1 MLLTSGN
8 LWRPSA
14 LPSTSLS
21 RLNLGPGG
29 LTLDKLTV
37 FQDTQPLF
45 REVIKCS
52 VKVSCGRVVSVHK
65 LHRVVGAR
73 RKQLKVLGPNEATCP
88 RNL

>member
-8 LWRPSA
+8 LWRTA
-14 LPSTSLS
+14 LPSSSLS
-21 RLNLGPGG
+21 RLNLSPGG
-29 LTLDKLTV
+29 LTLDKLAMC
-37 FQDTQPLF
+37 QDTQLLF
-45 REVIKCS
+45 RELIKCS

-88 RNL
+88 WNL